1 MTVGSFSLTIEA
13 VNEKVNVASLGALNT
28 ATTIKS
34 GCGKG
39 VRRFYTP
46 GGSLIGM
53 AGLKLKVVFHGKSNG
68 FPCPQLF
75 GKFAVINFTC
85 SR

>member
-1 MTVGSFSLTIEA
+1 MTVGSFSWTIEA

-34 GCGKG
+34 GCGEG
-39 VRRFYTP
+39 VRRFCAP

-53 AGLKLKVVFHGKSNG
+53 AGLKLKVVFHGK
-68 FPCPQLF
+68 
-75 GKFAVINFTC
+75 
-85 SR
+85 